1 MIHTKRTGWSVHDE
15 TMDDLGNNNGEKMA
29 QAVRSGPAQLGQSHV
44 PQALGLQPAPEL
56 LEGADWA
63 GSLRSVGGRGL
74 TPVKG
79 DLRLGTGERR
89 GDLRLETQGGSGET
103 WADCLLLASNL
114 CRCCGR
120 AGSLW

>member
-1 MIHTKRTGWSVHDE
+1 MKARSTLLMIHTRHMAWSLHDK

-63 GSLRSVGGRGL
+63 GGLRSVGGRGD
-74 TPVKG
+74 T
-79 DLRLGTGERR
+79 GTWKWRR
-89 GDLRLETQGGSGET
+89 GEEWRRVTT
-103 WADCLLLASNL
+103 P
-114 CRCCGR
+114 
-120 AGSLW
+120 

>member
-63 GSLRSVGGRGL
+63 GGLRSVGGRGD
-74 TPVKG
+74 TG
-79 DLRLGTGERR
+79 DLE
-89 GDLRLETQGGSGET
+89 LEAWGRVEKSYYSLKVVLFCAGRVGRAFVVEGGSRTSFVVGV
-103 WADCLLLASNL
+103 
-114 CRCCGR
+114 
-120 AGSLW
+120 

>member
-63 GSLRSVGGRGL
+63 GSLRSVGGTWKWRHGEEWRRVT
-74 TPVKG
+74 TPR
-79 DLRLGTGERR
+79 RLHCFVRVG
-89 GDLRLETQGGSGET
+89 
-103 WADCLLLASNL
+103 WAGCL
-114 CRCCGR
+114 
-120 AGSLW
+120 W